1 MSEFSG
7 LLPKVEKKPGPSRPG
22 KWDSGLWLNEIGDT
36 GVCFVFIVFLQKIS
50 KKTCFGNQK

>member
-7 LLPKVEKKPGPSRPG
+7 LLQEDERKPGCLRPG
-22 KWDSGLWLNEIGDT
+22 KRDSELWLNEIGDA
-36 GVCFVFIVFLQKIS
+36 GVCVVFIIFLQKIS